1 MLKNYVLVALR
12 TLRKQPG
19 YSFINVGGL
28 GLGLAAALLIGL
40 YVHDE
45 LSYERHFP
53 DADRIYQVG
62 LDARMGAQD
71 VEIGTSA
78 IPMGPTLVADVPEV
92 ETATRVLGPQR
103 QLMEHRD
110 SSPSGGRGPL
120 FENGLIWADSTF
132 FEVFPHPALAGDPT
146 VALARPNS
154 LVLTRAAADR
164 HFDTQAG
171 FDGVVG
177 QSLRLDRQTDYTVRA
192 VIEDFP
198 SSSILQAEVIAS
210 FVTILDD
217 LQPIWLSHYTHTYIR
232 LREDADVANVE
243 AAFPRIIEQY
253 VAPEVELFL
262 GTTLD
267 DAQGAGTEWSYFL
280 QPLPDLY
287 LQPRGNDQVGP
298 TGDVRYVYALTV
310 VALFILLLAGINFT
324 NLSTARSANRARE
337 VGLRKVLGSDR
348 RRLIAQFLGES
359 VLLALAAAGVAALL
373 VVLLLPL
380 FESLSGKTLAFSTAS
395 ALGLGGALLAIA
407 LVCGVL
413 AGLYPAFV
421 LSAFEPVTVMKGQLS
436 RGAKSGRLRSTLVVT
451 QFAVSV
457 TLLIGTAVVYQQLQ
471 HMQTS
476 RLGFEGD
483 QVVTVPVISDEAR
496 GDTETFLHTL
506 VAHPGIEDAAAAD
519 FLPGRT
525 ANTTSFRPVDAPP
538 EDVYVLAAG
547 RVSHDY
553 LQTLGVSLVAGR
565 TFDPAQATDST
576 GAMLLNEAAVREF
589 GWTVEEAPGRQV
601 GQIELDGLIVRTVV
615 GVMEDFHFESLHRQI
630 RPLTLTLDPGDAR
643 FVAVQV
649 RADDLPA
656 TLAHLETA
664 WTAFEPGYPYD
675 SVFLDADFQRFYAQE
690 RQLGQVFFAFTLL
703 AVFVACL
710 GLFGLAS
717 FLAQQRTKEIGV
729 RKVLG
734 ASVPSLV
741 RLLAGE
747 FTRLV
752 VIAALVAMPVAY
764 LLMRQW
770 LQSFAYATPMPWWAF
785 VGAGFAALLV
795 AALTVSYQSIRTATT
810 DPVKAL
816 RYE

>member
-1 MLKNYVLVALR
+1 MLKNYILVAFR

-28 GLGLAAALLIGL
+28 ALGLAAALLIGL
-40 YVHDE
+40 YVQDE
-45 LSYERHFP
+45 LSYEQHFP

-71 VEIGTSA
+71 FEIGSSA
-78 IPMGPTLVADVPEV
+78 VPMGPTLVADVPEV
-92 ETATRVLGPQR
+92 EIATRVLGPQR
-103 QLMEHRD
+103 QLMEH
-110 SSPSGGRGPL
+110 PGGNGPL
-120 FENGLIWADSTF
+120 FEDGLIWADSTF
-132 FEVFPHPALAGDPT
+132 FEVFPHPTLAGDPT
-146 VALARPNS
+146 AALAQPNS
-154 LVLTRAAADR
+154 VVLTRAAAAR
-164 HFDTQAG
+164 HFSTR
-171 FDGVVG
+171 DGLGGIVG
-177 QSLRLDRQTDYTVRA
+177 RTLRLDQETDYTVGA
-192 VIEDFP
+192 IVEDFP
-198 SSSILQAEVIAS
+198 SSSILQADMVLS
-210 FVTILDD
+210 LVTILDD
-217 LQPIWLSHYTHTYIR
+217 MQSIWLSHFMYTYIR
-232 LREDADVANVE
+232 LREDADVASVE
-243 AAFPRIIEQY
+243 AAFPRLIEQY

-267 DAQGAGTEWSYFL
+267 EADAAGTEWSYFL

-287 LQPRGNDQVGP
+287 LQPRGTGQVGP
-298 TGDVRYVYALTV
+298 TSDVRYVYALAA

-348 RRLIAQFLGES
+348 RRIIGQFLGES
-359 VLLALAAAGVAALL
+359 VLMALAAAGVGALL

-380 FESLSGKTLAFSTAS
+380 FETLSGKTLAFTTGSTVGLS
-395 ALGLGGALLAIA
+395 AALLGIA

-421 LSAFEPVTVMKGQLS
+421 LSAFEPVTVMKGQVS
-436 RGAKSGRLRSTLVVT
+436 RGAKSGRLRSVLVVA

-471 HMQTS
+471 HMQSS
-476 RLGFEGD
+476 RLGFQGD
-483 QVVTVPVISDEAR
+483 QVVTVPVISDAAR
-496 GDTETFLHTL
+496 GDVNTFLQTL
-506 VAHPGIEDAAAAD
+506 LAHPGIEEVAAAD

-553 LQTLGVSLVAGR
+553 LETLGVALVAGR
-565 TFDPAQATDST
+565 TFDPAQPTDST
-576 GAMLLNEAAVREF
+576 GAMLLNEAAVSEF
-589 GWTVEEAPGRQV
+589 GWTVEEALGRQV
-601 GQIELDGLIVRTVV
+601 GQIELDALVVRTVV
-615 GVMEDFHFESLHRQI
+615 GVVEDFHFESLHTRI
-630 RPLTLTLDPGDAR
+630 RPLALDLDAYAAR
-643 FVAVQV
+643 HVAVQV
-649 RADDLPA
+649 RPDDLPA

-664 WTAFEPGYPYD
+664 WTAFEPGYPYS
-675 SVFLDADFQRFYAQE
+675 SVFLDEDFQRFYAQE
-690 RQLGQVFFAFTLL
+690 RRLGQVFLAFTLL

-741 RLLAGE
+741 QLLAGE

-752 VIAALVAMPVAY
+752 VIAALLAMPVAY

-785 VGAGFAALLV
+785 VGAGLAALLV